1 MTTSTQVPSAAF
13 QSCIDEVLRQSP
25 FLIDRWSL
33 KLAQALH
40 DRLINV
46 ADSWEKHQFQEA
58 VAILKK
64 HRINI
69 EQGFAEL
76 LKIAIA
82 RDSATLG
89 TSNKPAYSD
98 RLQSLINF
106 DDLELMG
113 EMQVQRAVEST
124 RLNQHVKLG
133 CEAGLTSFSAR
144 FSTAQG
150 FLVVKL
156 DSNPLRPEIMAS
168 ALSELLYSL
177 PIHTHT
183 RAFWLLDG
191 AKIMGEELQSLYLF
205 LNDFLA
211 SQGIAPAPY
220 GVVGVP
226 KVLPVN
232 VWPLEKAIASE
243 VASTFVRKGN
253 SKNISSVAENSLLTV
268 SLQPL
273 LTLDHLHRLL
283 TGDYENSAHQLASSF
298 SDFGADQSSHRDFSH
313 TVPMALDAL
322 NELEE
327 KGLVSARAKLTR
339 KPPPASIANL
349 RAQFKTDAKTLGQSL
364 AIEVVGLMIE
374 QMASDER
381 LLPPIRQMIS
391 NAEPAFLRLVVTDPR
406 FFSEKSHPARRLLE
420 AITRA
425 SLSYASEDAAGF
437 PEFLQHLREISV
449 LLDDEHTSNSE
460 HFVKLLH
467 DFERRQN
474 RNSPENRKAQ
484 RLAVQALLQAEQRN
498 LLAAKVAAEIR
509 ARPDFN
515 SDKRIISEFLTGP
528 WAQVMARERLVTQGE
543 ALGNS
548 PPVFGQA
555 LDDLFWSL
563 NVVQATGNRKRLLKL
578 IPDMLQTLRQGLSS
592 IDFPVAQAQP
602 FFDELMTSHQNL
614 LKALP
619 DSPLKPVNAHKKES
633 ERENH
638 ALSKMFV
645 EDPNPLPLWLAPS
658 EVENSGF
665 MHNEDNSTQF
675 WSQFGQ
681 FESKNGSLLDSSGRQ
696 TEAIDKIEL
705 ELGNWVD
712 LLVEMQWLR
721 AELTWVSPQGTLFMF
736 TSQGGRKHSMTS
748 RVMRHLLRLNLIKV
762 VSQQGV
768 LEGALD
774 SVARTALQ
782 NSVQDKNG
790 A

>member
-1 MTTSTQVPSAAF
+1 MTTTQAPSAAF
-13 QSCIDEVLRQSP
+13 QSCIDEVLKQSP
-25 FLIDRWSL
+25 FLIDRWSS

-40 DRLINV
+40 DRSINV
-46 ADSWEKHQFQEA
+46 ADSWERHQLQDA
-58 VAILKK
+58 VAVLKK

-69 EQGFAEL
+69 EQGFAES
-76 LKIAIA
+76 LKKAIA
-82 RDSATLG
+82 RDIATLAVTKKSVHPG
-89 TSNKPAYSD
+89 
-98 RLQSLINF
+98 RLESLISF

-113 EMQVQRAVEST
+113 DTQVQQAVEST
-124 RLNQHVKLG
+124 RLNQQVKLS
-133 CEAGLTSFSAR
+133 CEAGMASFSAR
-144 FSTAQG
+144 LSTAQG
-150 FLVVKL
+150 FSVVK
-156 DSNPLRPEIMAS
+156 SEGNPLRPEIMAT
-168 ALSELLYSL
+168 ALNELLHSL
-177 PIHTHT
+177 PVHSKTH
-183 RAFWLLDG
+183 AFWLLDG
-191 AKIMGEELQSLYLF
+191 ARIMGEELQSLYF
-205 LNDFLA
+205 SLNDFLA

-220 GVVGVP
+220 SLAGVP
-226 KVLPVN
+226 KVQAVTAWPPQKGIAFEMDPAFVQKTNDKNSNFAAAHHSPLP
-232 VWPLEKAIASE
+232 S
-243 VASTFVRKGN
+243 RK
-253 SKNISSVAENSLLTV
+253 
-268 SLQPL
+268 PL
-273 LTLDHLHRLL
+273 LTLDQLHHLLM
-283 TGDYENSAHQLASSF
+283 GDYDDAAHRPALF
-298 SDFGADQSSHRDFSH
+298 SDFGAGNASSKDFSH
-313 TVPMALDAL
+313 TVPIALDAL

-327 KGLVSARAKLTR
+327 KGLLSARTKLTR
-339 KPPPASIANL
+339 KPPQASIANL

-425 SLSYASEDAAGF
+425 SLSYASENAAGF
-437 PEFLQHLREISV
+437 PEFLQHLQEIAV
-449 LLDDEHTSNSE
+449 LLDNEHTSNSE
-460 HFVKLLH
+460 HFAKLLH

-515 SDKRIISEFLTGP
+515 GDKRTISEFLTGP

-543 ALGNS
+543 ALGS
-548 PPVFGQA
+548 SLPVFGQA

-563 NVVQATGNRKRLLKL
+563 DVVQASRNRKRLLKL

-592 IDFPVAQAQP
+592 IDFPIAQAQP

-614 LKALP
+614 LKALS
-619 DSPLKPVNAHKKES
+619 DLPLKPVDDHKNESGS
-633 ERENH
+633 ERANH

-645 EDPNPLPLWLAPS
+645 EDANPLPLWLAPS
-658 EVENSGF
+658 EVQNSGF
-665 MHNEDNSTQF
+665 MHSEDNSM
-675 WSQFGQ
+675 QFGP
-681 FESKNGSLLDSSGRQ
+681 ESGQPGPENGSLPDSSGRQ
-696 TEAIDKIEL
+696 AEAIDKMEL

-748 RVMRHLLRLNLIKV
+748 RVMRHLLTLNLIKV